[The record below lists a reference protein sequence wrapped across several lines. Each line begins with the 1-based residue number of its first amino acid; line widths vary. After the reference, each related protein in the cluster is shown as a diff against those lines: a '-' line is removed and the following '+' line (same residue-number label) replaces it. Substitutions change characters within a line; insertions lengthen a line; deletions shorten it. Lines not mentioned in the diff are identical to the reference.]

1 MRKWFFSKKK
11 VCYIHSVEE
20 ICVLLISH
28 DYIWERL
35 LFAKANT
42 KKRWCKKIYNFFCV
56 TLSSRRE
63 CMNANKFSLVFFFLY
78 LSLLYFSSHQFF
90 YHEFFFFWKKN
101 HITASLGFM
110 FFKDMSPRI
119 CTVYL
124 DIFCMYVNK
133 CCFDAMF
140 FLTRKFQSLRILS
153 ILAEESLPW
162 WLLKL
167 WWSWWWFEFLFNCWS
182 KQLQTGPSSLV
193 DWYK

>member
-1 MRKWFFSKKK
+1 MMQKD
-11 VCYIHSVEE
+11 
-20 ICVLLISH
+20 LQ
-28 DYIWERL
+28 
-35 LFAKANT
+35 
-42 KKRWCKKIYNFFCV
+42 FFCV
-56 TLSSRRE
+56 TVKKSVWMRTNYPKFFSVSCLCSVLLLLSSILL
-63 CMNANKFSLVFFFLY
+63 SWIFFR
-78 LSLLYFSSHQFF
+78 
-90 YHEFFFFWKKN
+90 KKN

-140 FLTRKFQSLRILS
+140 FLTRKFQSLRVF
-153 ILAEESLPW
+153 SLFFSPGEGSRRCHDG
-162 WLLKL
+162 
-167 WWSWWWFEFLFNCWS
+167 WSCDGWWWFEFLFNCWS

>member
-1 MRKWFFSKKK
+1 MMQKDLQFFLCHTI
-11 VCYIHSVEE
+11 V
-20 ICVLLISH
+20 
-28 DYIWERL
+28 
-35 LFAKANT
+35 
-42 KKRWCKKIYNFFCV
+42 KKRMYECEQIL
-56 TLSSRRE
+56 LS
-63 CMNANKFSLVFFFLY
+63 FFLY
-78 LSLLYFSSHQFF
+78 LSLLYFSTHQFF
-90 YHEFFFFWKKN
+90 YHEFFFWKKN